1 MSYKGKWRPKNRDKY
16 DGDPTKIMYRS
27 LWERQSFRWC
37 DNNSDIKSW
46 SSESVV
52 VPYKS
57 ATDGKMHRYFVDL
70 KITFNNGNTV
80 LVEIKPKR
88 QTKPPK
94 KKARVTRRYMSEV
107 MTYSTNISKWTF
119 AEEYAKDRGWEFQI
133 WTEDTLK
140 DLGIKLLNED
150 KYSYG
155 TNGFSKNPR
164 RRNKKR
170 KSS

>member
-1 MSYKGKWRPKNRDKY
+1 MSYKGKWRPKNRNKY
-16 DGDPTKIMYRS
+16 DGDPTKIVYRS

-94 KKARVTRRYMSEV
+94 KKA
-107 MTYSTNISKWTF
+107 NISKWTF